1 MLKFETIEKAFNE
14 LVNAMTES
22 SDNMKHVD
30 FYDDGTIVIENAD
43 PKVND
48 RIFRFRICIK
58 NDDTIIVSDAFK
70 DRFEYK
76 LVNGE
81 LYKLQTI
88 DDCMRYLAHLH
99 LIGNG
104 TAQTVYRNFFNKIDR
119 RCKFYKPEK
128 K

>member
-14 LVNAMTES
+14 LVNTMTES

-30 FYDDGTIVIENAD
+30 FYDDGTIVIENND
-43 PKVND
+43 PRVHD
-48 RIFRFRICIK
+48 QIFRFRICIK

-88 DDCMRYLAHLH
+88 DDCMWYINTYL
-99 LIGNG
+99 GENG
-104 TAQTVYRNFFNKIDR
+104 TAQTVYRNFINKIDR